1 MSVMVTG
8 GTGFVGLNL
17 VEALLARGEAVVVVA
32 LDDVPAPALRGF
44 AGLPGRLAVER
55 MDVRDQAGLVGLMRR
70 HGVDRLF
77 PFAAITSGP
86 EREAE
91 APELVIE
98 VNLLGFVA
106 QLRAAR
112 EAGVRRV
119 IAPSS
124 AAVYGESFY
133 AHARLDEAR
142 TPAVPV
148 GVYGVTKYAVE
159 RTALRLG
166 ALWGVEVIAARIGS
180 VFGPWE
186 RDTGLRDM
194 IGPHWHL
201 ARMAQEGR
209 EAVLPAVIPAYT
221 WVYSRDVAAGLLHLL
236 DMAAPSG
243 VQCVFGDGVGG
254 GDRRLGGA
262 VAGGVSRVSLAAVG
276 GGRRGQCAVYRDA
289 AARGDGCVAG
299 GADGV
304 AAALRAG
311 GGLCRLCRVAA
322 GDGRR
327 GLRSPALPV
336 RRGGGGDLSC
346 LVYSLTAPVRLET

>member
-32 LDDVPAPALRGF
+32 LDDVPAPALRAF
-44 AGLPGRLAVER
+44 AGLAGRLVVER

-91 APELVIE
+91 VPELVIE
-98 VNLLGFVA
+98 VNLLGFIA
-106 QLRAAR
+106 QMRAAR

-119 IAPSS
+119 VAPSS

-133 AHARLDEAR
+133 RHARLDEVT

-159 RTALRLG
+159 RCALRLG
-166 ALWGVEVIAARIGS
+166 ALWGMDVVVARIGS

-201 ARMAQEGR
+201 ARMALDGR
-209 EAVLPAVIPAYT
+209 EAVLPAVIPSYT
-221 WVYSRDVAAGLLHLL
+221 WVYSRDVAGGLLHLL
-236 DMAAPSG
+236 DMVAPAELVFNLCSG
-243 VQCVFGDGVGG
+243 MAWGDVILAWAERLR
-254 GDRRLGGA
+254 GDYPGFRWRQSADAGA
-262 VAGGVSRVSLAAVG
+262 VNVRFSETRARGAMDVSRVAGTGWRPRFGPQEAYADYAAWVRGTAGGV
-276 GGRRGQCAVYRDA
+276 
-289 AARGDGCVAG
+289 
-299 GADGV
+299 
-304 AAALRAG
+304 
-311 GGLCRLCRVAA
+311 
-322 GDGRR
+322 
-327 GLRSPALPV
+327 
-336 RRGGGGDLSC
+336 
-346 LVYSLTAPVRLET
+346 

>member
-236 DMAAPSG
+236 DMAAPSER
-243 VQCVFGDGVGG
+243 VFNVCSGMAGG
-254 GDRRLGGA
+254 EVIVDWAARLQAAYPAFRWRRSAEAGEVNVRFTETRPRGA
-262 VAGGVSRVSLAAVG
+262 MDVSRVAQTGWRPRFGPGEAYADYAAWLRETAGGV
-276 GGRRGQCAVYRDA
+276 
-289 AARGDGCVAG
+289 
-299 GADGV
+299 
-304 AAALRAG
+304 
-311 GGLCRLCRVAA
+311 
-322 GDGRR
+322 
-327 GLRSPALPV
+327 
-336 RRGGGGDLSC
+336 
-346 LVYSLTAPVRLET
+346 